1 MRLKA
6 AKTDAAA
13 EIAAYKTEKEAEFQA
28 YEAEANESVKSELD
42 EIAQKASEKKAE
54 VVTRLLEAV
63 NTPNP
68 TLHINAH

>member
-13 EIAAYKTEKEAEFQA
+13 EIAAYKQEKEAEFKA
-28 YEAEANESVKSELD
+28 YEAESELD
-42 EIAQKASEKKAE
+42 DIAKQASSKKAE
-54 VVTRLLEAV
+54 VVARLLEAV